1 MSYFWENLSDEE
13 LLDINLSDLG
23 LTLDSSWCAPLVKE
37 LERELVRKGLL
48 FKPHCWIS
56 DEWFS
61 PEGIPGV
68 AIPFYL
74 LHPRLIKLERKM
86 NAGLVEGGTPRAFLR
101 LLRHETGHAIDHGFN
116 LSKRRGREEQFG
128 DIGIPYPNDYTYRP
142 YSKNYVRH
150 LREGY
155 AQAHPEEDWA
165 ETFAVWL
172 TPGENW
178 RQKYKGWA
186 ALGKLSYMNK
196 LMTDLKGRMPR
207 VKSKEVIDSLAD
219 SKLTLRK
226 YYSRKALSRRVKGR
240 AFFGSK
246 LKKIFNRGSGISGES
261 LLLTN
266 KSKLRRAVAA
276 QTGQYQYEI
285 EPMLKDLLKETRG
298 STLYYH
304 GDVKKLETKLTTL
317 LVEESSRFKR
327 QGRHRIVM

>member
-1 MSYFWENLSDEE
+1 MAFFWENLSDEE

-23 LTLDSSWCAPLVKE
+23 LTLEGSWCAPLIKQLEKE
-37 LERELVRKGLL
+37 LSNKGLK
-48 FKPHCWIS
+48 FKPHVWIS

-68 AIPFYL
+68 AIPFYV

-86 NAGLVEGGTPRAFLR
+86 NGLVEGATSKAFLK

-116 LSKRRGREEQFG
+116 LSKRRGREELFG
-128 DIGIPYPNDYTYRP
+128 DISIPYPNDYTYRP

-172 TPGENW
+172 TPSENW
-178 RQKYKGWA
+178 RQKYKDWG
-186 ALGKLSYMNK
+186 ALPKLNYMFK
-196 LMTDLKGRMPR
+196 LMTELKGRMPR

-226 YYSRKALSRRVKGR
+226 YYARKALSRKLKGR
-240 AFFGSK
+240 VFFGQK
-246 LKKIFNRGSGISGES
+246 LKKIFTQHSGISGES
-261 LLLTN
+261 LLLTTRN
-266 KSKLRRAVAA
+266 KLRRAVAA
-276 QTGQYQYEI
+276 QTGQYQYEV

-298 STLYYH
+298 STLFYR